1 MKRLKVFF
9 ATLFPERAYPGGELW
24 GYWISHA
31 EMLRWV
37 TALLVVAL
45 VVLSIAVLVA
55 VRKPPIVIRV
65 DDVGNAVPINDLPTN
80 NEPSDVEITAFAKDF
95 LRAYLEL
102 NSLTIQKDL
111 ARALNMMT
119 KKYQA
124 AHLRELKAENFL
136 QKIIKAN
143 IQTQLEL
150 KQIAITSKSSDRAYL
165 DIRAITSTTPLE
177 DPHATPTRHGLIAK
191 LTLVL
196 VPRTER
202 TPNGLLVEDYR
213 QQIVPLEEMVGPE
226 KVLPKDGGG
235 HGEEDNP

>member
-1 MKRLKVFF
+1 MKRLKAFL

-24 GYWISHA
+24 GYWIAHA

-37 TALLVVAL
+37 AALLVVAM
-45 VVLSIAVLVA
+45 VVMSVTVVIV
-55 VRKPPIVIRV
+55 VRKPPVVIRV
-65 DDVGNAVPINDLPTN
+65 DEVGNAVPINDLATN
-80 NEPSDVEITAFAKDF
+80 NAPSDVEMTAFGKDF

-119 KKYQA
+119 KRFQS

-150 KQIAITSKSSDRAYL
+150 KHIAITSKTPARAYL

-177 DPHATPTRHGLIAK
+177 DAHATPTRHGLIAK

-213 QQIVPLEEMVGPE
+213 QQIVPLEEMLGPE
-226 KVLPKDGGG
+226 KVLPKDEGR
-235 HGEEDNP
+235 EVTP